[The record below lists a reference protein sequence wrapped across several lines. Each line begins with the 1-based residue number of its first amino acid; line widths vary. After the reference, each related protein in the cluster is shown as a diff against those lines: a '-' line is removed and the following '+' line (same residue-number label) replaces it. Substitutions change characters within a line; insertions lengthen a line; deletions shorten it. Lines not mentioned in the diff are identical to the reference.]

1 MNRREFLSISTAALL
16 TPRIGAAADKPNILF
31 ILADDLA
38 YGDLGC
44 YGQKRILTPNL
55 DRLAAEGVRFTQG
68 YSGSTV
74 CAPSRCCLMTGMHT
88 GHATIR
94 GNKKPEVGIQPN
106 ETTVANLLKRAG
118 YRTAMFGKWGLG
130 GPGTGSVPN
139 ARGFDSFFGYLDQQ
153 HAHNSYPEHLWENQ
167 NEFLL
172 TANWFDQRK
181 EFAPDLFTARTL
193 EFLKTPADR
202 PFFLCLTTTIPHADN
217 ELARLRG
224 NGMEVP
230 SDQPYSD
237 RDWPQIE
244 KNFAAMITRMDSD
257 VGRVLEQLKASGLE
271 RNTIVIFASDNGPHK
286 EGGHDPEY
294 FNSRGP
300 LRGIKRDLYEG
311 GVRVPFIV
319 RWPGRIA
326 PGRVSNQVVAF
337 WDFLPTAAELAEVE
351 TPAGLDGI
359 SFVPVLLGKPQRSH
373 EHLYWE
379 FHEGGFKQAVRMGDW
394 KGVRIDVGR
403 KIELYSL
410 KEDLAEKND
419 VAAQHPDI
427 VAKVE
432 ALMKSARTDSREFPI
447 TPGKPQP

>member
-1 MNRREFLSISTAALL
+1 MNRRDFLSISTAALL

>member
-1 MNRREFLSISTAALL
+1 
-16 TPRIGAAADKPNILF
+16 
-31 ILADDLA
+31 
-38 YGDLGC
+38 
-44 YGQKRILTPNL
+44 
-55 DRLAAEGVRFTQG
+55 
-68 YSGSTV
+68 
-74 CAPSRCCLMTGMHT
+74 MTGMHT

>member
-432 ALMKSARTDSREFPI
+432 ALMKSARTDSREYPI